1 MLNRVIIMGRLT
13 ADPELR
19 QTQSGVAT
27 CRFTVAVDRSFV
39 KQGEER
45 QADFITV
52 VAWRQTAEFVCKYFG
67 KGRMIAV
74 EGNLRTSTYQNKTYP
89 DVTHY
94 VTEVYADNVSF
105 TGEKTA
111 DNGANSNAMAQNG
124 FAPQFTQPQQN
135 VAYNAQQTPM
145 QALAQKAQA
154 NGVPVESAQTYMQ
167 GFEPVTDDG
176 LPW

>member
-52 VAWRQTAEFVCKYFG
+52 VAWRQTAEFVSRYFS

-74 EGNLRTSTYQNKTYP
+74 EGNLRTSTYPDKRYP

-94 VTEVYADNVSF
+94 VTEVYADQVHF
-105 TGEKTA
+105 TGEKA
-111 DNGANSNAMAQNG
+111 AENAPNSNAMAQNNY
-124 FAPQFTQPQQN
+124 APQFTQPQQN
-135 VAYNAQQTPM
+135 TAYNAQQTPM

-154 NGVPVESAQTYMQ
+154 NGVPIDNQTFMD
-167 GFEPVTDDG
+167 GFEPAADDG

>member
-1 MLNRVIIMGRLT
+1 MLNKVIIMGRLT

-27 CRFTVAVDRSFV
+27 CRFTVAVDRRAG
-39 KQGEER
+39 QNGEK

-52 VAWRQTAEFVCKYFG
+52 TAWRQTAEFVSRYFA

-94 VTEVYADNVSF
+94 VTEVYADQVHF
-105 TGEKTA
+105 TGEKAA
-111 DNGANSNAMAQNG
+111 DNGTNSN
-124 FAPQFTQPQQN
+124 
-135 VAYNAQQTPM
+135 QTNKKP
-145 QALAQKAQA
+145 
-154 NGVPVESAQTYMQ
+154 Y
-167 GFEPVTDDG
+167 
-176 LPW
+176 

>member
-52 VAWRQTAEFVCKYFG
+52 TAWRQTAEFVCKYFS
-67 KGRMIAV
+67 KGRMIAI

-94 VTEVYADNVSF
+94 VTEVYADQVHF
-105 TGEKTA
+105 TGEKAA
-111 DNGANSNAMAQNG
+111 DNGTNSNAMAQNNY
-124 FAPQFTQPQQN
+124 APQFAQP
-135 VAYNAQQTPM
+135 QQTPM
-145 QALAQKAQA
+145 QALAQKAQD
-154 NGVPVESAQTYMQ
+154 NNIPVENSQTYMQ
-167 GFEPVTDDG
+167 GFESVADDG

>member
-27 CRFTVAVDRSFV
+27 CRFTVAVDRTFV

-52 VAWRQTAEFVCKYFG
+52 TAWRQTAEFVSKYFS
-67 KGRMIAV
+67 KGRMICV
-74 EGNLRTSTYQNKTYP
+74 EGNLKTSTYPDKRYS

-94 VTEVYADNVSF
+94 VMEVYADQVHF
-105 TGEKTA
+105 TGEKAA
-111 DNGANSNAMAQNG
+111 DNGTNSNAMAQNNY
-124 FAPQFTQPQQN
+124 AQQFTQPQQN
-135 VAYNAQQTPM
+135 TAYNAQQTPM
-145 QALAQKAQA
+145 QAIMQKAQA
-154 NGVPVESAQTYMQ
+154 NGVPIDNQTFMQ
-167 GFEPVTDDG
+167 GFEPIEDNG

>member
-1 MLNRVIIMGRLT
+1 MLNRVVIMGRLT

-19 QTQSGVAT
+19 QTASGVAT
-27 CRFTVAVDRSFV
+27 CRFTVAVDRNFV

-52 VAWRQTAEFVCKYFG
+52 TAWRQTAEFVSRYFA

-74 EGNLRTSTYQNKTYP
+74 EGNLRTSTYPDKRYP

-94 VTEVYADNVSF
+94 VTEVYADQVHF
-105 TGEKTA
+105 TGEKAA
-111 DNGANSNAMAQNG
+111 DNGANSNAMAQNNY
-124 FAPQFTQPQQN
+124 APQFTQPQQN
-135 VAYNAQQTPM
+135 TAYNAQQTPM
-145 QALAQKAQA
+145 QAVIQKAQT
-154 NGVPVESAQTYMQ
+154 NGVPIDNQTYMQ

>member
-27 CRFTVAVDRSFV
+27 CRFTVAVDRTFV

-52 VAWRQTAEFVCKYFG
+52 VAWRQTAEFVCKYFS

-74 EGNLRTSTYQNKTYP
+74 EGNLKTSTYQNKTYP

-94 VTEVYADNVSF
+94 VTEVYADQVHF
-105 TGEKTA
+105 TGEKAA
-111 DNGANSNAMAQNG
+111 DNGTNSNAMAQNNY
-124 FAPQFTQPQQN
+124 APQFTQPQQN
-135 VAYNAQQTPM
+135 TAYNAQQTPM
-145 QALAQKAQA
+145 QAVMQKAQT
-154 NGVPVESAQTYMQ
+154 NGVPIDNQTFMA
-167 GFEPVTDDG
+167 GFEAVEDNG

>member
-19 QTQSGVAT
+19 QTQNGVAT
-27 CRFTVAVDRSFV
+27 CRFTVAVDRRAG
-39 KQGEER
+39 QNGEK

-52 VAWRQTAEFVCKYFG
+52 TAWRQTAEFVSKYFS
-67 KGRMIAV
+67 KGRMICV
-74 EGNLRTSTYQNKTYP
+74 EGNLKTSTYQNKTYP

-94 VTEVYADNVSF
+94 VTEVYADQVHF
-105 TGEKTA
+105 TGEKAA
-111 DNGANSNAMAQNG
+111 DNAPNSNAMAQNG
-124 FAPQFTQPQQN
+124 FAQQFTQPQQN

-145 QALAQKAQA
+145 QAVMQKAQT
-154 NGVPVESAQTYMQ
+154 NGVPIDNQTFMQ

>member
-27 CRFTVAVDRSFV
+27 CRITVAVDRYTPQGQD
-39 KQGEER
+39 KQT
-45 QADFITV
+45 DFIVV
-52 VAWRQTAEFVCKYFG
+52 VAWRQTAEFICRYFA

-74 EGNLRTSTYQNKTYP
+74 EGNLKTSSYTDKRYS

-94 VTEVYADNVSF
+94 VMEVYADRVHF
-105 TGEKTA
+105 TGEKVA
-111 DNGANSNAMAQNG
+111 ENAPNSNAMAQNG
-124 FAPQFTQPQQN
+124 FTQQFTQPQQN
-135 VAYNAQQTPM
+135 TAYNAQQTPM

-154 NGVPVESAQTYMQ
+154 NGVPIDNQTFMQ
-167 GFEPVTDDG
+167 GFEPIEDNG

>member
-1 MLNRVIIMGRLT
+1 MLNKVIIMGRLT

-52 VAWRQTAEFVCKYFG
+52 VAWRQTAEFVCRYFG

-74 EGNLRTSTYQNKTYP
+74 EGNLKTSTYQNKTYP

-94 VTEVYADNVSF
+94 VTEVYADQVHF
-105 TGEKTA
+105 TGEKA
-111 DNGANSNAMAQNG
+111 AENAPNSNAMAQNG
-124 FAPQFTQPQQN
+124 FAQQFTQPQQN
-135 VAYNAQQTPM
+135 TPQNAQQTPM
-145 QALAQKAQA
+145 QVIMQKAQT
-154 NGVPVESAQTYMQ
+154 NGVPIDNQTFMD
-167 GFEPVTDDG
+167 GFEPVIDNG
-176 LPW
+176 LPF